1 MLGLGKVDC
10 SVMAEVGRRRGIAR
24 RAAGGAVALALLAST
39 ALVAPAA
46 LELSEARAQA
56 APATQ
61 PAQSQ
66 PSSAPRFGTRTVGG
80 LVILDDPTKVRPG
93 GWPAFS
99 GIDASKAPSFA
110 RSVAFNN
117 ALKPFLGQGISI
129 ELFNRLIAA
138 TVLAARNA
146 GYPVVDVIVPEQD
159 VDNGTVQVLVVVGRL
174 GKVTAEGN
182 KWFSSADL
190 TGGVRLKAG
199 DPIRSD
205 LLNADLA
212 WLNNNPFRSIDSVF
226 VPSQQPG
233 ATDIVLKTTDRF
245 PLRTYAGYSNDG
257 VKATGEQRGSVG
269 FSWGDAFW
277 LGHRLDYQYSR
288 SINNSRFEAHTAAYV
303 IPLPWRHLLTFT
315 GSYDRS
321 HAPASTS
328 LDTRGEG
335 MQFTGRY
342 TVPLP
347 RVDLLG
353 GVTHEGS
360 VGIEDK
366 RNNSNLQFGGIEV
379 FNVTPEVFQ
388 LVGSYNAG
396 LTDDWGVT
404 SFTGDFYY
412 SPGHINQRNSSA
424 VFREARPGTDA
435 SYRYLR
441 LHGERL
447 VYLPKDLSLAARVS
461 AQYANHNLLFSE
473 RLSVG
478 GFQSVR
484 GYPESHFTGDLGYL
498 ASIELRSPSFA
509 VLPHLGWANA
519 HDQMQWLLFF
529 DYGVAQPYEHVTA
542 SDTTSVAESVGFG
555 MRYSV
560 NPYLTARFDYGY
572 PLRRDN
578 SSLPVSRNGQVHFGI
593 VVGY

>member
-1 MLGLGKVDC
+1 VDSVATEAVGL
-10 SVMAEVGRRRGIAR
+10 RRGVAQ
-24 RAAGGAVALALLAST
+24 RAARGGIALALLAST
-39 ALVAPAA
+39 ALVAPATLRA
-46 LELSEARAQA
+46 SEARAQA
-56 APATQ
+56 APSAQ
-61 PAQSQ
+61 PQSQ
-66 PSSAPRFGTRTVGG
+66 PAPRLATRNVSGF
-80 LVILDDPTKVRPG
+80 VFLDEPTKVRPG
-93 GWPAFS
+93 GWPGVT
-99 GIDASKAPSFA
+99 GIDTSKAPSFA
-110 RSVAFNN
+110 RSSAFDT
-117 ALKPFLGQGISI
+117 ALKPFLGQPISI
-129 ELFNRLIAA
+129 DLFNRVIAA
-138 TVLAARNA
+138 TVLAARSA

-174 GKVTAEGN
+174 GKITAEGN

-205 LLNADLA
+205 VLNADLA

-226 VPSQQPG
+226 VPGQKPG
-233 ATDIVLKTTDRF
+233 TTDIVLKTTDRF
-245 PLRTYAGYSNDG
+245 PLRTYVGFANDG
-257 VKATGEQRGSVG
+257 TKATGEQRGSVG

-277 LGHRLDYQYSR
+277 LGHRLDYQYSH
-288 SINNSRFEAHTAAYV
+288 SIDNNRFQAHTGAYV
-303 IPLPWRHLLTFT
+303 IPLPWRDLLTFT
-315 GSYDRS
+315 VSYDTS

-335 MQFTGRY
+335 WQFTGRY

-347 RVDLLG
+347 RIGLLG
-353 GVTHEGS
+353 GVTHEAAFGL
-360 VGIEDK
+360 EDK
-366 RNNSNLQFGGIEV
+366 RNNSNLEFGGVQV

-388 LVGSYNAG
+388 MVADYNAG
-396 LTDDWGVT
+396 MTDDWGVT

-412 SPGHINQRNSSA
+412 SPGHINHRNSSE

-441 LHGERL
+441 LHAERL
-447 VYLPKDLSLAARVS
+447 VYLPGDMSLTARAS

-498 ASIELRSPSFA
+498 ASIELRSPSFS

-578 SSLPVSRNGQVHFGI
+578 TSPPVSRNGQVHFGV